1 MTQRNTLFRQL
12 AMLQLIPR
20 APHYCA
26 TSTIAAKLEEQGFQ
40 IDIRSIQ
47 RDLEK
52 LSTSFPLTCNKDSK
66 PYRWS
71 FLGHYKSDL
80 PALDGATAL
89 TMVLAE
95 QTVGGLLPKAVSDQV
110 NHKFQAARKYLD
122 GLPSNGFAQWNQVV
136 CSLPEGKELIPASI
150 NPEVWQQVTDAL
162 LNHYAINVEYLSRSK
177 SNLQKMTL
185 HPQGL
190 VSRQT
195 TTYLIATVNEH
206 NDLRQFALH
215 RIKTIGASVQL
226 YRGTP
231 DFNVRE
237 YVKAGAF
244 GFPVDQSQVILKALI
259 TPELA
264 WKLAETP
271 ISEEQT
277 LSDIDA
283 DGWVHLEA
291 TVPNDQQ
298 TLWWIMGYGANIHVI
313 KPNAWREHIWAQAE
327 ALLVMKS
334 KYPAGC
340 A

>member
-26 TSTIAAKLEEQGFQ
+26 TSTIATKLEEQGFQ
-40 IDIRSIQ
+40 VDIRSIQ

-52 LSTSFPLTCNKDSK
+52 LSSSFPLTCNKDSK

-71 FLGHYKSDL
+71 FLSHYRSDL

-95 QTVGGLLPKAVSDQV
+95 QLVGGLLPKAVSDQV
-110 NHKFQAARKYLD
+110 SHKFQAARKYLD
-122 GLPSNGFAQWNQVV
+122 GLPSNGYAQWSQAV
-136 CSLPEGKELIPASI
+136 CSLPEGKALIPASI
-150 NPEVWQQVTDAL
+150 SSEVWQQVTDAL

-195 TTYLIATVNEH
+195 ATYLIATVNEH
-206 NDLRQFALH
+206 EDLRQFALH
-215 RIKTIGASVQL
+215 RIKTICASAQL
-226 YRGTP
+226 YRGVP
-231 DFNVRE
+231 GFNIRD
-237 YVKAGAF
+237 YVQGGAF
-244 GFPVDQSQVILKALI
+244 GLPVDESPVTLKALI

-271 ISEEQT
+271 ISQEQM
-277 LSDIDA
+277 LSDVDPR
-283 DGWVHLEA
+283 GWVHLEA
-291 TVPNDQQ
+291 KVPNDQQ
-298 TLWWIMGYGANIHVI
+298 TLWWIMGYGANIHI
-313 KPNAWREHIWAQAE
+313 MEPSSWREHILEQAQK
-327 ALLVMKS
+327 LLS
-334 KYPAGC
+334 KTTLPSPPN
-340 A
+340 